1 MRIRRK
7 PSDEGDI
14 VQMGP
19 LIDCVFLLLIFFM
32 VTTTL
37 SKLHREL
44 GLELP
49 NSTAS
54 IETKSKPS
62 TLVVE
67 LTKDGTIFL
76 EGEQMNKTLL
86 HQRLRAAKEAAPDR
100 QVRIDADRRTAA
112 QHLVYLMDLLQFEG
126 LKNVG
131 IRTKD
136 LQGLIIEKE

>member
-1 MRIRRK
+1 MRVRRK
-7 PSDEGDI
+7 HDDEGDI

-44 GLELP
+44 GLELS
-49 NSTAS
+49 NSSAS
-54 IETKSKPS
+54 SETKSKPS
-62 TLVVE
+62 TLVIE
-67 LTKDGTIFL
+67 LTKEGSIFL

-86 HQRLRAAKEAAPDR
+86 HQRLRAAKESVPDR
-100 QVRIDADRRTAA
+100 RVRIDADRRTAA
-112 QHLVYLMDLLQFEG
+112 QHIVYVVDLLQFEG

-136 LQGLIIEKE
+136 MRGLVVAEQ